1 MLNDK
6 IEIEHAS
13 VIPFQPL
20 LSLERVEVPVGNPDG
35 GCAGKPVF
43 PLFPSFRDHCVLP
56 SACGILPPHP
66 SFIWHK

>member
-1 MLNDK
+1 MLNEK

-43 PLFPSFRDHCVLP
+43 PLFPSFRDHCVAQRMRYT
-56 SACGILPPHP
+56 SPHP